1 MNPTVI
7 AVWQSTFPIRLNR
20 KNQPTIKA
28 AKPNPPAAKPNP
40 LVDPKLPL
48 SRWVLFDTAWDPCLL
63 ESSSGPFSRTGPS
76 HVHSPSIHSCRSPMV
91 GDSTTRYQ
99 FTSLAFFIHKG
110 YYQPRFG
117 ETLPS
122 CLHLG
127 KDGVPVCSLE
137 GEPNVCMEY
146 SWVSVTRPGRD
157 PWNTFM
163 QDLGSN
169 SFDGYMEAS
178 TARTSA
184 TNHTQI
190 AENYHYVAPAKYNGT
205 AQPLLLQQTNTTWIT
220 RTKPDLC

>member
-1 MNPTVI
+1 
-7 AVWQSTFPIRLNR
+7 
-20 KNQPTIKA
+20 
-28 AKPNPPAAKPNP
+28 
-40 LVDPKLPL
+40 
-48 SRWVLFDTAWDPCLL
+48 
-63 ESSSGPFSRTGPS
+63 
-76 HVHSPSIHSCRSPMV
+76 MV
-91 GDSTTRYQ
+91 GDSMTRYQ

-110 YYQPRFG
+110 YCQPRFG

-122 CLHLG
+122 CLHLD

-137 GEPNVCMEY
+137 GEPNAFMEY

-169 SFDGYMEAS
+169 IFDGYMEAS

-190 AENYHYVAPAKYNGT
+190 AENYHCVAPAQYNGT
-205 AQPLLLQQTNTTWIT
+205 AQPPSTSATQYNVDHANKTRLMLSFLQELGWGDEPTPIQGFHFTKCAYRGTCIISDALADERVQRALKYDFDFSQPLGDALNNGGAIRQQLPQWI
-220 RTKPDLC
+220 L